1 MPFFDR
7 LRLWFWWL
15 PFGRVP
21 EINAVDLSQSL
32 AGVPRPQLIDVR
44 THAEFWRGH
53 IGGAVNVPLQELKG
67 RLPSLALD
75 RARPIVAICRSA
87 HRSIPAVRLLQ
98 TRGFGQAVQLQGG
111 MLAWRQSGLPVE
123 GDDSTDS
130 PG

>member
-7 LRLWFWWL
+7 LRHWFWWL

-21 EINAVDLSQSL
+21 EIGAVELRQSL
-32 AGVPRPQLIDVR
+32 ATEPRPQLIDVR
-44 THAEFWRGH
+44 THAEFRGGH

-75 RARPIVAICRSA
+75 PARPVIAICRSA

-111 MLAWRQSGLPVE
+111 MQAWWREDLPGVRE
-123 GDDSTDS
+123 NGAD
-130 PG
+130 